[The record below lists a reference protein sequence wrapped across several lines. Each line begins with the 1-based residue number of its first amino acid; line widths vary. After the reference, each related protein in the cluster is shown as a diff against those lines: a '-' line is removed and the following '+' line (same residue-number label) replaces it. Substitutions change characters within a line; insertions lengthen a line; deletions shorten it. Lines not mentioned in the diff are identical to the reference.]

1 MKLKINNSYAVE
13 GGYLIVRSHTNAMSA
28 ENYAIVQLLKGDDN
42 HYISSMRTM
51 SHKELRKL
59 LGVSNKERIEII

>member
-1 MKLKINNSYAVE
+1 MKLKINNSYDIE

-28 ENYAIVQLLKGDDN
+28 ENYVVVQLLIGGDN

-51 SHKELRKL
+51 SHKELRKI

>member
-1 MKLKINNSYAVE
+1 MKLKINNSYDIE

-28 ENYAIVQLLKGDDN
+28 ENYVVVQLLQGGDN

>member
-1 MKLKINNSYAVE
+1 MKLKINNSYVIE

-28 ENYAIVQLLKGDDN
+28 ENYVIVQLLTGGDN